1 MAFGKF
7 LAAASAVALITTP
20 TMAAASRTAPI
31 AADVRTGETA
41 EGEELFGSRG
51 GLLAIIL
58 IAVVIA
64 IGIYIYVEDE
74 DDEDPVSA

>member
-1 MAFGKF
+1 MRTPSILTA
-7 LAAASAVALITTP
+7 AAASVALLATP
-20 TMAAASRTAPI
+20 TLASAAAPI
-31 AADVRTGETA
+31 AADVRKGETA

-64 IGIYIYVEDE
+64 IGIYIVVDDE
-74 DDEDPVSA
+74 EDEDPVSA